1 MKKARYYLVIGL
13 AFILPNVNNTNSI
26 TNTDKLIY
34 FAKNEETKNETEDSS
49 NITIPT
55 GDGLTITPIDPHK
68 PPEDGPQLV
77 IMPNISYY
85 TNETFNHY
93 FFYNQGKNIIENSIG
108 NCGYTAIS
116 MLLSYYDAHWNDDII
131 PNQYNATTTISTSN
145 DCLTSYNSPGVNNN
159 AIFIRN
165 NNYTLDSDIRNF
177 MNDQISKKGTS
188 LFGLLLDYAVNG
200 HNHYKEYDK
209 QTGKK
214 IELDNIG
221 INYKIVCD
229 ILNDYLN
236 NNSVLKSNAKLITR
250 GINAEN
256 ASSQEKTAMRN
267 EIIEILKQNEPV
279 IIGGTLDEGGHV
291 CIAYEYDEA
300 NDIIYGNLGW
310 GKSSVNSHR
319 NLDEFFTVGIAD
331 YYYYKFESSFTHKHS
346 YSYYDLSTQEYLC
359 SCMLSSHQHNYVY
372 KLNDLDTHYRKCICS
387 SIETASHFFTHT
399 KRVGIK
405 EYAVCGGCG
414 YAKDASETP
423 IPITQ

>member
-1 MKKARYYLVIGL
+1 MELQNTLHQDLLI
-13 AFILPNVNNTNSI
+13 AFYESINLP
-26 TNTDKLIY
+26 
-34 FAKNEETKNETEDSS
+34 
-49 NITIPT
+49 
-55 GDGLTITPIDPHK
+55 
-68 PPEDGPQLV
+68 
-77 IMPNISYY
+77 
-85 TNETFNHY
+85 
-93 FFYNQGKNIIENSIG
+93 
-108 NCGYTAIS
+108 
-116 MLLSYYDAHWNDDII
+116 
-131 PNQYNATTTISTSN
+131 
-145 DCLTSYNSPGVNNN
+145 
-159 AIFIRN
+159 
-165 NNYTLDSDIRNF
+165 
-177 MNDQISKKGTS
+177 
-188 LFGLLLDYAVNG
+188 YAVDFDIQYVLYMIK
-200 HNHYKEYDK
+200 HLQSIMKEK
-209 QTGKK
+209 L
-214 IELDNIG
+214 ELMDRFF
-221 INYKIVCD
+221 
-229 ILNDYLN
+229 
-236 NNSVLKSNAKLITR
+236 STP
-250 GINAEN
+250 INAEN